1 MGRRSAGPLGAIEA
15 DSIAKGKTMDQKRL
29 DGKRIAIPATNGVE
43 QVELLQ
49 PRQALDQA
57 GART

>member
-1 MGRRSAGPLGAIEA
+1 
-15 DSIAKGKTMDQKRL
+15 MDQKRL
-29 DGKRIAIPATNGVE
+29 DGKRIAILATNGVE